1 MHVPP
6 PPASVMNARR
16 TEMAV
21 SAIAAITAL
30 GGVAVLAVLEL
41 VLDALVK

>member
-1 MHVPP
+1 
-6 PPASVMNARR
+6 
-16 TEMAV
+16 MAV
-21 SAIAAITAL
+21 SAIAAITAP